1 MPNRLQAAFAEEMR
15 LARQYYRQQ
24 DFTTAF
30 THLERA
36 HILGQRQTGPHLL
49 SHFWMLRT
57 GWRRGDR
64 REVLGQLL
72 RLPAAL
78 LMTWLWVP
86 HGNSGGAN
94 VSALRRMPLPADL
107 AALLKEDHS

>member
-1 MPNRLQAAFAEEMR
+1 MPNPLQAAFAHEMQ
-15 LARQYYRQQ
+15 LARQYYWRQ
-24 DFTTAF
+24 DFATAF

-49 SHFWMLRT
+49 SHLWMLRT
-57 GWRRGDR
+57 GWRRGDL
-64 REVLGQLL
+64 REILGQLL

-86 HGNSGGAN
+86 PGNSGGAN
-94 VSALRRMPLPADL
+94 VSALRPMPLPPDL
-107 AALLKEDHS
+107 AALLKEDRS

>member
-1 MPNRLQAAFAEEMR
+1 MTDRLRAAFAHEME
-15 LARQYYRQQ
+15 LARQNYWQK
-24 DFTTAF
+24 DFATAF
-30 THLERA
+30 AHLERA

-49 SHFWMLRT
+49 SHLWMLRT

-64 REVLGQLL
+64 HEVLGQLL

-86 HGNSGGAN
+86 RGNSGGAS
-94 VSALRRMPLPADL
+94 VSPLRPMPLPADL
-107 AALLKEDHS
+107 AEFFKEDRP